1 MADGPG
7 PTAETPAA
15 ESSAAETSAV
25 ETAAAEQVSCSR
37 CGTTV
42 DGPAPVTWSRSNA
55 LSGTTLLCDDC
66 TRQHLRALE
75 AKLDEEHW

>member
-1 MADGPG
+1 MADGP
-7 PTAETPAA
+7 TP
-15 ESSAAETSAV
+15 SPQPV
-25 ETAAAEQVSCSR
+25 RCSR
-37 CGTTV
+37 CSTTV

>member
-1 MADGPG
+1 MAD
-7 PTAETPAA
+7 EPA
-15 ESSAAETSAV
+15 
-25 ETAAAEQVSCSR
+25 SCSR

-42 DGPAPVTWSRSNA
+42 DGSPPVTWSRSTG
-55 LSGTTLLCDDC
+55 LRGTTLLCDAC

>member
-7 PTAETPAA
+7 P
-15 ESSAAETSAV
+15 AV
-25 ETAAAEQVSCSR
+25 ETAAAETSAAPTPTAVTPTAEPVSCSR

-42 DGPAPVTWSRSNA
+42 GGPAPVTWSRSHA

-66 TRQHLRALE
+66 TREHLRALE